1 MGKFILKEI
10 SVPVREAYNA
20 DIKSIIEQ
28 KVRKS
33 YDNND
38 INFVSFQKKSIDARH
53 KTIFNIV
60 LMLFLSQTMI
70 LSQKKLEP
78 FSSFEYEA
86 IKMGSTKVKGL
97 LLLEPDL
104 AGYLQR
110 IFWHYM
116 DLNISYRKR

>member
-33 YDNND
+33 YGNND

-53 KTIFNIV
+53 KNNIQYSINAV
-60 LMLFLSQTMI
+60 FESDDDFIEKRNWNHFPLLSM
-70 LSQKKLEP
+70 
-78 FSSFEYEA
+78 
-86 IKMGSTKVKGL
+86 
-97 LLLEPDL
+97 
-104 AGYLQR
+104 
-110 IFWHYM
+110 
-116 DLNISYRKR
+116 KR